1 MTAFSHT
8 PVERTHSGAPWVVMA
23 GVAAGMHVGKLPA
36 LLPLIADEMSLS
48 RFQTGWLL
56 AVFQIAGMLLGVI
69 GGLLADRIG
78 RRRLML
84 SGLTLTTLTSM
95 LAPWLV
101 QRNDSMAMFWLL
113 AFRSIESFGFLAMVL
128 PGPGLLQRLVKPSG
142 LRLYMG
148 WWGAYMPMGMA
159 LGLAAVPLLAGTF
172 GWRGVWLAVGIA
184 NAALAIAIWRFVP
197 PETKNAP
204 KNAPMQAFMP
214 LLITTLTHKGPWLLS
229 LLFMFYAA
237 QWMCL
242 FGFLPSVYGEQGIS
256 LANAGWL
263 TAVAVLAN
271 AVGNVLAGSPKN
283 KMAPHHVVIL
293 SALTMWVCAASCF
306 GVIDAWLGIKLSF
319 EWRYVSVIV
328 FSCAAGFTPGTIFGL
343 VNRLAPILPSGER
356 AIGTTT
362 GMFQQSSSLGQV
374 VSPLLVGWM
383 VQSSGQWISAWIAMS
398 GFALGCILVA
408 FLLKSNSSNH

>member
-1 MTAFSHT
+1 MAAFSHT
-8 PVERTHSGAPWVVMA
+8 PVERTHSGAPWVVMS

-36 LLPLIADEMSLS
+36 LLPLIADEMSLN

-56 AVFQIAGMLLGVI
+56 AVFQIAGMLLGVL

-84 SGLTLTTLTSM
+84 SGLALTTLTSV

-101 QRNDSMAMFWLL
+101 QRDDSFGMFWLL
-113 AFRSIESFGFLAMVL
+113 SFRAIESFGFLAMVL

-159 LGLAAVPLLAGTF
+159 LGLAAVPLLAGNF
-172 GWRGVWLAVGIA
+172 GWRGVWLAVGLV

-197 PETKNAP
+197 ADAQDARNSGSV
-204 KNAPMQAFMP
+204 QAFKS
-214 LLITTLTHKGPWLLS
+214 LLLTTLTHRGPWLLS

-242 FGFLPSVYGEQGIS
+242 FGFLPSVYREQGVG
-256 LANAGWL
+256 LAAAGWL
-263 TAVAVLAN
+263 TALAVLAN
-271 AVGNVLAGSPKN
+271 AVGNVLAGSTGN
-283 KMAPHHVVIL
+283 KLAPQTVVIL

-306 GVIDAWLGIKLSF
+306 GVLDTWLGVKLSF
-319 EWRYVSVIV
+319 EWRYLSVII

-343 VNRLAPILPSGER
+343 VNRLAPMLPSGER

-383 VQSSGQWISAWIAMS
+383 VQSSGQWTSAWIAMS
-398 GFALGCILVA
+398 GFAAGCILLA
-408 FLLKSNSSNH
+408 FLLKSTISNS